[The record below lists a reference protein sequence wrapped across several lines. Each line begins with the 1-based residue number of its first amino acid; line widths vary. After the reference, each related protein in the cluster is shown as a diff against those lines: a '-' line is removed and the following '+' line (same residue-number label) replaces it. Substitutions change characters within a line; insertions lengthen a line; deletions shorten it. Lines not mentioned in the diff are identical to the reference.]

1 MSIFIYIGKDFTRE
15 KGCENHLMRAA
26 EWGENFKWWLSLM
39 VNFGQDA
46 PGLVVKFSLAPY
58 STSKERKSITRE

>member
-15 KGCENHLMRAA
+15 KECENHVMRAA

-46 PGLVVKFSLAPY
+46 PRACC
-58 STSKERKSITRE
+58 